1 MISPD
6 DKLIQQQALV
16 QAAVSGQ
23 LTRRELIRGA
33 AALGFSATMLTAL
46 LAACGGQAPPAAT
59 SAPVTQATTVRPS
72 TSVATNQPMTSGT
85 VTSAAAPAGSPMPPA
100 RSASVT
106 TVAGASQ
113 RPSVT
118 STGENLVFNFGAI
131 QEPVTLDPHL
141 STSVS
146 DTMLFNIYE
155 PLVDVDVATGQV
167 VPKLAE
173 SWTTSPDG
181 KIVTFKLRQGVKFS
195 DDEPFNAQAA
205 IANFER
211 CIRLKAYI
219 PEAFDAIAAMRAVD
233 DNTLEITL
241 KSVLA
246 PWVSML
252 VKNPKMISPKALK
265 ERSGTDD
272 GKTWFAENT
281 VGCGAYTHK
290 SWQRGSN
297 LEWIANPSYYKGW
310 DGAHVTTVN
319 NRIILEPGTQRLQ
332 VERGD
337 LDVQMLYT
345 QDSLTALGKNPDL
358 AVLGVD
364 QPNILY
370 IRLNNFDGPTADKR
384 VRQAIS
390 YAFNYQEYQV
400 LLNYNPPPPRA
411 DMPVPSQ
418 LFGAGF
424 KPVDLPYYK
433 YDLNKAK
440 ALLNEAGLGS
450 GFTMNLFTDPSS
462 PQKPLLANF
471 FQAQLAK
478 IGIKVQVT
486 VEPFTNILARGTD
499 QDKQRKWDTAI
510 HSWILYTPPP
520 YPDPSGVLL
529 RMYNPYP
536 NSVRNLLG
544 YNSPKV
550 AQLTQEG
557 LASVDS
563 KVALQKYWEANLQIV
578 EDVPDLIL
586 DRSVQFEILRKW
598 VHGHVPAVL
607 EPWRWVYWDVW
618 KTRTV

>member
-1 MISPD
+1 MD
-6 DKLIQQQALV
+6 LLGEQATQRQALRG
-16 QAAVSGQ
+16 AAPSGQ
-23 LTRRELIRGA
+23 LTRRELLQRAAMVGLSA
-33 AALGFSATMLTAL
+33 AALASL
-46 LAACGGQAPPAAT
+46 LAACGGESPATATSVPPAQPA
-59 SAPVTQATTVRPS
+59 AGGS
-72 TSVATNQPMTSGT
+72 TP
-85 VTSAAAPAGSPMPPA
+85 AAAPASSPVPTV
-100 RSASVT
+100 RSTSGT
-106 TVAGASQ
+106 AGAITAEQ
-113 RPSVT
+113 RPST
-118 STGENLVFNFGAI
+118 RSSGDDLVFNFGAI

-167 VPKLAE
+167 APKLAE
-173 SWTTSPDG
+173 SWSTSPDG
-181 KIVTFKLRQGVKFS
+181 KQVTFKLRQGVKFT
-195 DDEPFNAQAA
+195 DGEVFNSQVA
-205 IANFER
+205 IMNFER
-211 CIRLKAYI
+211 CIRLKSYI
-219 PEAFDAIAAMRAVD
+219 PEAFEAIASMRAVD
-233 DNTLEITL
+233 DYTLEVTL
-241 KSVLA
+241 KQALA
-246 PWVSML
+246 PWVAML
-252 VKNPKMISPKALK
+252 VKNPKMISPRALR
-265 ERSGTDD
+265 EHAGPDD
-272 GKTWFAENT
+272 GKAWFAENT

-290 SWQRGSN
+290 SWERGSN
-297 LEWIANPSYYKGW
+297 LEWVANPNYYRGW
-310 DGAHVTTVN
+310 EGAHVTTVN
-319 NRIILEPGTQRLQ
+319 NRILLEPGTQRLQ

-345 QDSLTALGKNPDL
+345 QDSLTALGRNPDL

-400 LLNYNPPPPRA
+400 LLNFNPPPPRA

-418 LFGAGF
+418 LSGPGF
-424 KPVDLPYYK
+424 KPVDIPYYT
-433 YDLNKAK
+433 YDLNRAK
-440 ALLNEAGLGS
+440 ALLAEAGHGN

-471 FQAQLAK
+471 FQAQMAK
-478 IGIKVQVT
+478 IGIRVQVT

-499 QDKQRKWDTAI
+499 QEKQKQWDTAM
-510 HSWILYTPPP
+510 HSWVLYTPPP

-544 YNSPKV
+544 YSSPKV

-557 LASVDS
+557 LRSTDP

-586 DRSVQFEILRKW
+586 DRSIQFEILRKW
-598 VHGHVPAVL
+598 THGHIPAVL
-607 EPWRWVYWDVW
+607 EPWRWIYWDVW
-618 KTRTV
+618 KTKAR

>member
-1 MISPD
+1 MGSQGE
-6 DKLIQQQALV
+6 KAARQQELVRAAL
-16 QAAVSGQ
+16 SGQ
-23 LTRRELIRGA
+23 LTRRELLQRATVLGVSA
-33 AALGFSATMLTAL
+33 AVLTPL
-46 LAACGGQAPPAAT
+46 LAACGGEAPPTPATAPTAPPVTAGATPTALVPSGAQAPPI
-59 SAPVTQATTVRPS
+59 APTVR
-72 TSVATNQPMTSGT
+72 SVSGAA
-85 VTSAAAPAGSPMPPA
+85 VTAGQE
-100 RSASVT
+100 R
-106 TVAGASQ
+106 
-113 RPSVT
+113 RPSVRAA
-118 STGENLVFNFGAI
+118 GDDAILNFGAI

-146 DTMLFNIYE
+146 DTMLMNIYE

-173 SWTTSPDG
+173 SWSTSPDG
-181 KIVTFKLRQGVKFS
+181 KTVTFKLRQGVKFT
-195 DDEPFNAQAA
+195 DGEPFNAQVA
-205 IANFER
+205 IMNFER

-219 PEAFDAIAAMRAVD
+219 PEAFAAIESMRAVD
-233 DNTLEITL
+233 DLTVEVTL
-241 KSVLA
+241 KEVLA

-252 VKNPKMISPKALK
+252 VKNPKMISPKALR
-265 ERSGTDD
+265 EHAGTDD
-272 GKTWFAENT
+272 GKAWFAENT
-281 VGCGAYTHK
+281 VGCGAYTHR

-297 LEWIANPSYYKGW
+297 LEWTAHPDYYRGW
-310 DGAHVTTVN
+310 EGAHVTTVN

-345 QDSLTALGKNPDL
+345 QDSLTALSKNPDL

-390 YAFNYQEYQV
+390 HAFNYQEYQI

-418 LFGAGF
+418 LFGPGF
-424 KPVDLPYYK
+424 KPVDIPEYTF
-433 YDLNKAK
+433 DLNKARG
-440 ALLNEAGLGS
+440 LLKEAGHEN
-450 GFTMNLFTDPSS
+450 GFTMNIFTDPSS
-462 PQKPLLANF
+462 PQKPLLANL
-471 FQAQLAK
+471 FQAQMAK
-478 IGIKVQVT
+478 IGIKVEIT

-499 QDKQRKWDTAI
+499 QEKQKKWDTAI

-557 LASVDS
+557 LRSTDP
-563 KVALQKYWEANLQIV
+563 KVAMQKYWEAKLQIV
-578 EDVPDLIL
+578 EDAPDLVL
-586 DRSVQFEILRKW
+586 DRSIQFETLRKW
-598 VHGHVPAVL
+598 IQGHIPAVL
-607 EPWRWVYWDVW
+607 EPWRWVYRDVW
-618 KTRTV
+618 KSKAAR

>member
-1 MISPD
+1 MDSQGE
-6 DKLIQQQALV
+6 KVGRQQTVVREAPG
-16 QAAVSGQ
+16 GQ
-23 LTRRELIRGA
+23 FTRREFLQRAATVGLSA
-33 AALGFSATMLTAL
+33 AALTSL
-46 LAACGGQAPPAAT
+46 LAACGGEPPAAAT
-59 SAPVTQATTVRPS
+59 SAPTAPPATGG
-72 TSVATNQPMTSGT
+72 ATP
-85 VTSAAAPAGSPMPPA
+85 AAAPASSPVPTV
-100 RSASVT
+100 RSLSGT
-106 TVAGASQ
+106 TAATNQEQ
-113 RPSVT
+113 RPST
-118 STGENLVFNFGAI
+118 RSTGDDAIFNFGAI

-155 PLVDVDVATGQV
+155 PLVDVDVATGRV
-167 VPKLAE
+167 MPKLAE
-173 SWTTSPDG
+173 SWGTSPDG
-181 KIVTFKLRQGVKFS
+181 KTVTFKLRQGVKFT
-195 DDEPFNAQAA
+195 DGELFNAQAA
-205 IANFER
+205 IVNFER

-219 PEAFDAIAAMRAVD
+219 PEAFEAIEALRAVD
-233 DNTLEITL
+233 DYTLEVTL
-241 KSVLA
+241 KEVLA
-246 PWVSML
+246 PWVAML
-252 VKNPKMISPKALK
+252 VKNPKMISPKALR
-265 ERSGTDD
+265 EQAGTDD
-272 GKTWFAENT
+272 GKAWFAENT

-290 SWQRGSN
+290 GWQRGSN
-297 LEWIANPSYYKGW
+297 LEWVANPDYYRGW

-332 VERGD
+332 AERGD

-345 QDSLTALGKNPDL
+345 QDSLPALGRNPDL
-358 AVLGVD
+358 VVAGVD

-390 YAFNYQEYQV
+390 HAFNYQEYQV

-418 LFGAGF
+418 LFGPGF
-424 KPVDLPYYK
+424 GPVAIPYYA
-433 YDLNKAK
+433 YDLNRAK
-440 ALLNEAGLGS
+440 ALLGEAGHGN

-471 FQAQLAK
+471 FQAQMAK
-478 IGIKVQVT
+478 IGIRVQIT

-499 QDKQRKWDTAI
+499 QEKQKKWDTAM
-510 HSWILYTPPP
+510 HSWVLYTPPP
-520 YPDPSGVLL
+520 YPDPSSVLL

-557 LASVDS
+557 LRSTDP

-586 DRSVQFEILRKW
+586 DRSIQFEILRKW
-598 VHGHVPAVL
+598 TRGHIPAAL

-618 KTRTV
+618 KTKTAR